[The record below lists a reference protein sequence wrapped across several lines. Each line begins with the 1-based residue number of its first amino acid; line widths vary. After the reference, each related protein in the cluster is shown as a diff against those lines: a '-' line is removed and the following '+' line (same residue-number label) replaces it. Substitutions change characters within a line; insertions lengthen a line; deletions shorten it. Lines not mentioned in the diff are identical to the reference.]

1 MRLSESVS
9 SKPLF
14 DWFGQSKDNRAK
26 LRSMGYSDGQITNW
40 KSRGI
45 PRGQIGRIAPMMGLT
60 YEQYVMIAE
69 APTQPRKRLRRVVV
83 LAMLA
88 LGINLTP
95 VSHNTSPSA
104 QTSFLHNNSTGYT
117 YSAIRT
123 ALRNAVIGLAKL
135 SGWIVQQRT
144 RFA

>member
-14 DWFGQSKDNRAK
+14 DWFSQSRDNRAK

-69 APTQPRKRLRRVVV
+69 APQQPRKRLRRVVV

-88 LGINLTP
+88 LGLNLAAT
-95 VSHNTSPSA
+95 SHNGFSTA
-104 QTSFLHNNSTGYT
+104 QGSFLPNNSTSYT
-117 YSAIRT
+117 FDYFRRRLFRYLQQAFRPSMFSS
-123 ALRNAVIGLAKL
+123 KQL
-135 SGWIVQQRT
+135 SLC
-144 RFA
+144 